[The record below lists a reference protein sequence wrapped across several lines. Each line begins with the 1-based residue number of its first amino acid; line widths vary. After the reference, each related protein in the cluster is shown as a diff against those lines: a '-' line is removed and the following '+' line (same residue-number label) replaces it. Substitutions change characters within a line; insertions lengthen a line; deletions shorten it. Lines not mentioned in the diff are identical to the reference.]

1 MTDRCKSS
9 NDILF
14 NSSHKDAVAVHMIIV
29 DPGFTHFEPIRNMKG
44 DVIMMSNDER
54 VNLLVDLSEKVSLN
68 NANVI
73 W

>member
-1 MTDRCKSS
+1 
-9 NDILF
+9 
-14 NSSHKDAVAVHMIIV
+14 MIVV

-73 W
+73 